1 MHKETKNEVE
11 MEKKKTKIP
20 VRTAVG
26 AIVALLMQFLPVLI
40 SGKWDWCQGWVLGV
54 VTIFFAVISLVL
66 TAIKNPDL
74 LVERSRYTSAEGIK
88 DWDRRL
94 VPIISIFL
102 PILTYIVL
110 GLDKRFT
117 WTKPFSPIL
126 VWTGFVL
133 IILGFIFSTW
143 AMLENRY
150 FSAVVRIQSD
160 RGHQVVQSGP
170 YRIVRHPGYAGGVI
184 SYLAIPLFMNSWWSY
199 IPMLA
204 ACILMVLRTH
214 LEDQTL
220 QSELPGYAEYA
231 QRTRYRLIPGIW

>member
-1 MHKETKNEVE
+1 MEIGKN
-11 MEKKKTKIP
+11 KISL
-20 VRTAVG
+20 VT
-26 AIVALLMQFLPVLI
+26 ILSALIYLLIPFLPLI
-40 SGKWDWCQGWVLGV
+40 TSGNWEWWQGWTLGALS
-54 VTIFFAVISLVL
+54 IFFAVISRVL

-88 DWDRRL
+88 EWDRRL

-117 WTKPFSPIL
+117 WTQPFSPIWI
-126 VWTGFVL
+126 WTGFVL
-133 IILGFIFSTW
+133 IILGFIFSNW

-160 RGHQVVQSGP
+160 RGHQVIQGGP
-170 YRIVRHPGYAGGVI
+170 YRIIRHPGYAGGIV
-184 SYLAIPLFMNSWWSY
+184 SYLAIPLFMNSWWGY

-204 ACILMVLRTH
+204 ACILMVLRTY

-231 QRTRYRLIPGIW
+231 QRTRYRLIPGVW